1 METISVDKV
10 PVETRPK
17 KRIRWTEAM
26 PEDKVPEEIIYDIL
40 LLLPIKSLLTCTAVC
55 KSWRSLIQS
64 SAFIRYHLSRATI
77 QINSQNKDDAQAQL
91 LLLHSSSKED
101 RKKSYSLHWDSGP
114 SFREYYKLTDPPLV
128 TCNEIGGSA
137 KKYVFLPPPSVTLM
151 GFIRYA
157 FGYDSRTN
165 DYKVLRSV
173 CHYKAPHLSCAV
185 EIWSLARGSW
195 NRLSDA
201 VVPAKF
207 SPGNFTHDDNAA
219 SFVNGA
225 LHWIQGNHRDDKF
238 IVSFDLSTEL
248 FGKILMPT
256 SALKRSKKWT
266 LEAPV
271 GKEFC
276 YVSRYGDCLAFFVK
290 RQNML
295 LTGDV
300 RFHLWVM
307 KDYGVAESWSKLFII
322 STQKFV
328 DRPLGFRKN
337 GQVVLSYVSRTKFY
351 DLVEPNTKQCDH
363 FRMDGYCPS
372 TNAYR
377 FMDYFVESIV
387 LLDQPNAIS
396 Y

>member
-26 PEDKVPEEIIYDIL
+26 PEDKVPEEIIHDIL

-64 SAFIRYHLSRATI
+64 SAFIRYHLSCATI

-114 SFREYYKLTDPPLV
+114 SFREYYKPTDPPL
-128 TCNEIGGSA
+128 
-137 KKYVFLPPPSVTLM
+137 
-151 GFIRYA
+151 
-157 FGYDSRTN
+157 
-165 DYKVLRSV
+165 
-173 CHYKAPHLSCAV
+173 APHLSCAV

-363 FRMDGYCPS
+363 FRMDGYCPC